1 MLYYIGTLSFCSM
14 NSQPFGHPK
23 DYLNI
28 IHCPVYHSIRPSAH
42 SSMSLLFSIYPASK
56 SDRRR
61 MITAILH
68 MNLVIFS
75 NRLSKFNR
83 QLLLF
88 MRNYD
93 AFIIRLLLN
102 PVETF
107 FLFQV
112 ISRVGDLVGIK
123 YFPAE
128 PKKQQ
133 EEEKMLKLE

>member
-1 MLYYIGTLSFCSM
+1 
-14 NSQPFGHPK
+14 
-23 DYLNI
+23 
-28 IHCPVYHSIRPSAH
+28 
-42 SSMSLLFSIYPASK
+42 
-56 SDRRR
+56 

-93 AFIIRLLLN
+93 AFLIRLLLN

-112 ISRVGDLVGIK
+112 ISQVGDLVGIK